1 MSFASSI
8 LSCLNSKRLVVK
20 FGNVIKFLFNM
31 AANIQQSEISIRKQE
46 PEISNRKQQ
55 SIISHNSI
63 HNLAQSAGNGCH
75 IFLKGHEL
83 WDERLLFDNLP
94 RQMILFVQ
102 VCQTT

>member
-20 FGNVIKFLFNM
+20 FGNGIKFLFNM
-31 AANIQQSEISIRKQE
+31 AGNIQQSEISIRKQK
-46 PEISNRKQQ
+46 PEISNRKRQ
-55 SIISHNSI
+55 SIISHSSI
-63 HNLAQSAGNGCH
+63 HDLVQSAGNGCH

-83 WDERLLFDNLP
+83 WDERLLSGNLHL
-94 RQMILFVQ
+94 QMILFVQ